1 MESQRGSRR
10 WRDRQREGGRGRQT
24 DSETAERSAG
34 VGDDKRRETRE

>member
-10 WRDRQREGGRGRQT
+10 WRDRQRERGRQT